1 MEICMHAADVSV
13 PCRNF
18 KLLKKW
24 SYLLFEEFFNQGDEE
39 KSRGLQVSFLCDR
52 ETTNVVN
59 A

>member
-1 MEICMHAADVSV
+1 MHAADVSV

-52 ETTNVVN
+52 ETTSVVK